1 MKLTSLKLK
10 PKSRLR
16 ETMGQPMVEDYPED
30 DGPMYP
36 WGTELNLETE
46 SIDKLGI
53 DIENV
58 QAGDTV
64 HIVAKAEI
72 TSVSVRQSSSKRHG
86 DEGLNKSLSL
96 QLTAMQLGG
105 SKDSLD

>member
-10 PKSRLR
+10 PKNRLR
-16 ETMGQPMVEDYPED
+16 ETMSQPVLDSPAD
-30 DGPMYP
+30 DGPVYP
-36 WGTELNLETE
+36 WGLELNLETE
-46 SIDKLGI
+46 TIDKLGI

-58 QAGDTV
+58 RAGDTV

-72 TSVSVRQSSSKRHG
+72 TSVTVRQSANKQHG
-86 DEGLNKSLSL
+86 DEGTNKSLSL

-105 SKDSLD
+105 SKDSLE